1 MFLRIYY
8 LSKMVVGRAMQGAK
22 PHYKVLPQGNHKWLP
37 MTPKKKI
44 NSLLCIKTTDYIH
57 KLTKMTYPTI

>member
-1 MFLRIYY
+1 
-8 LSKMVVGRAMQGAK
+8 MVVGRAMQGAK